1 MCAGRTRPN
10 ESQAYGKNSGQCSLI
25 EVMSPMVVPTS
36 SQTVAHATYS
46 NVTRTVAGSAEGEG
60 RSRGSRI
67 RVLIAVFT
75 RAGQSKA
82 GAKSKRLVLLR
93 CGERFASFLR
103 TAAIFSRNSA
113 RQPWRDQVTRDL
125 RRWLNSVVA

>member
-1 MCAGRTRPN
+1 RTRPN

-60 RSRGSRI
+60 GSPGSRI
-67 RVLIAVFT
+67 RVLIAVVT
-75 RAGQSKA
+75 RSGQSKA
-82 GAKSKRLVLLR
+82 SANSKRLVLLR
-93 CGERFASFLR
+93 YRGGSGVSHERPRFFRGTRRANHG
-103 TAAIFSRNSA
+103 AIR
-113 RQPWRDQVTRDL
+113 
-125 RRWLNSVVA
+125 